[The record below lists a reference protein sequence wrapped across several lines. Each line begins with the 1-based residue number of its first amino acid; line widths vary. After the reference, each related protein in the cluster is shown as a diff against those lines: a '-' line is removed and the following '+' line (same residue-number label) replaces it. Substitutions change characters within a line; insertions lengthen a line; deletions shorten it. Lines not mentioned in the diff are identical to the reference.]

1 MQPVSRAKEKLDHAI
16 KEFKLNLKDKT
27 CADFGSSTG
36 GFVQSILE
44 QNPKTI
50 YSIETSKNRLHF
62 ALKDDPRVIV
72 MDNTNAVHVNLPE
85 KVDFISID
93 VGWTKQFLIL
103 PNAIKNLKDNGQIV
117 TLVKPH
123 YEVGHS
129 LAKSSDKEIEEVLE
143 KVRKEITPFIKI
155 IKETESPIRGLKA
168 GNREFLF
175 LCKKQGKLKA

>member
-16 KEFKLNLKDKT
+16 KEFKINLKDKV

-44 QNPKTI
+44 QDPKTI
-50 YSIETSKNRLHF
+50 YSVETSKNRLHF
-62 ALKDDPRVIV
+62 TLKNDDRIIV
-72 MDNTNAVHVNLPE
+72 MDQENAIHVKLPE

-93 VGWTKQFLIL
+93 VGWTKQELII
-103 PNAIKNLKDNGQIV
+103 PSAVKNLKDNGQII

-123 YEVGHS
+123 YEAGKS
-129 LAKSSDKEIEEVLE
+129 LAKAPDEEIEKALKLARKAMKPYVKIVKEI
-143 KVRKEITPFIKI
+143 
-155 IKETESPIRGLKA
+155 ESPIRGLKA

-175 LCKKQGKLKA
+175 LCEKQGKLKA